1 MPLPLELSLLFFG
14 ATTLGLVASMFVG
27 QAIGGA
33 LGSLLR
39 SHQGGAG
46 HDPH

>member
-1 MPLPLELSLLFFG
+1 MPLPLDLSLLFFG
-14 ATTLGLVASMFVG
+14 ATTLGLVAAMFVG

-33 LGSLLR
+33 LGTLLGPR
-39 SHQGGAG
+39 RGGPG